1 MVRPRLPQAMN
12 RPLDKAQYASGVWV
26 SGDEDAL
33 VFAADVVQRFSA
45 EPTSKKVPALGVR
58 KLGMHQQIGIHC
70 VQMDTG
76 HAGGVILGGDNNLE
90 RHSGSQGKAIDA
102 SRWWEVDGPTRLTM
116 LSN

>member
-1 MVRPRLPQAMN
+1 MN
-12 RPLDKAQYASGVWV
+12 RPLDKAQYLPGICV

-33 VFAADVVQRFSA
+33 VIVADVIQRLSA
-45 EPTSKKVPALGVR
+45 KPASKEFQALGVR

-70 VQMDTG
+70 GQMDTG